1 MEDDDFN
8 NEGEN
13 SDNSNR
19 VESDIDEPVDMQQ
32 IENRIVQDGI
42 VIENEDFVSD
52 NEVNPDL
59 GE

>member
-32 IENRIVQDGI
+32 IENRIVQDVI
-42 VIENEDFVSD
+42 VILQMKISY
-52 NEVNPDL
+52 L
-59 GE
+59 IMKSIQI